1 MQMHMIYQ
9 EYDLRRSAIVLFVA
23 QQTPEGRPDLAA
35 LMVPLGRSLTRAE
48 LPHLEQ
54 HGLTMWAYIVL
65 TALRDN
71 EASSQASLADAIGA
85 DRTRIIA
92 VFDDLQN
99 RKMINRR
106 PDPGDRRSNLLSLTA
121 SGRKTVAAAQKAIQD
136 NEKRMLTGV
145 SSADRD
151 TFLRVL
157 RHLAELGDSEI
168 APTI

>member
-1 MQMHMIYQ
+1 M
-9 EYDLRRSAIVLFVA
+9 
-23 QQTPEGRPDLAA
+23 
-35 LMVPLGRSLTRAE
+35 
-48 LPHLEQ
+48 
-54 HGLTMWAYIVL
+54 TMWAYIVL

-99 RKMINRR
+99 RKMINRQ

-136 NEKRMLTGV
+136 NEKRILAGV

-151 TFLRVL
+151 AFLRVL

-168 APTI
+168 APTV